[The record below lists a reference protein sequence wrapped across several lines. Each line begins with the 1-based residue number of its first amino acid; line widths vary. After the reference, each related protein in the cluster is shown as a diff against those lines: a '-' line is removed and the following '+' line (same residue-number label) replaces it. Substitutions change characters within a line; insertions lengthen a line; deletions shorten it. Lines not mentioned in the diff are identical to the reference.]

1 MYKKIDVFI
10 KTPNGWQY
18 LWSTNSC
25 KKCKEAVSRAKE
37 HLKMPS
43 MKVPHEK
50 AYGIKIDENTKIM
63 ARFSK

>member
-10 KTPNGWQY
+10 NTEYGYKY
-18 LWSTNSC
+18 LWSTKFY
-25 KKCKEAVSRAKE
+25 KKCKDAVARAKE

-50 AYGIKIDENTKIM
+50 AYGIKIDENTKII